1 MHYLLPF
8 SRTQHVQGHTLDIVI
23 IIKGLSISTT
33 VKKLALCDHLGVFL
47 DVFMSP
53 YIQNRIMTVRKR
65 VIKHHMSALF
75 EQALSRTSSQLS
87 GSVDE

>member
-1 MHYLLPF
+1 MHYLLQF
-8 SRTQHVQGHTLDIVI
+8 SRTQHVQGHTLDIV

-47 DVFMSP
+47 DVFMFP